1 MRLQISQP
9 ESADEG
15 VDMNEL
21 QDHYCITPTQ
31 WCWFLCSV

>member
-1 MRLQISQP
+1 MRSQVLQR

-21 QDHYCITPTQ
+21 QARRCFTLEQ
-31 WCWFLCSV
+31 